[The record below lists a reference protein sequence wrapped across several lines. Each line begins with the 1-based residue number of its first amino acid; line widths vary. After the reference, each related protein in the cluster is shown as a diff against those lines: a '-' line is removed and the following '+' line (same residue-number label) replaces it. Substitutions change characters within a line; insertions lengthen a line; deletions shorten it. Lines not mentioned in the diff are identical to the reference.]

1 MSAEYKP
8 GTVLLSWL
16 FSIVD
21 SVYIDMVRYEAR
33 RNTFSLEHVENFAA
47 RSDVDSRI
55 GMIDLSRL
63 ITKLPPH
70 MQEILTVRYVE
81 QNSQQEAAKKLKIR
95 KRTVMSRTFR
105 AQHRLRELRDQ

>member
-70 MQEILTVRYVE
+70 MQEILTVPGLYSADIRRAF
-81 QNSQQEAAKKLKIR
+81 SQAAWQRSSASTLFP
-95 KRTVMSRTFR
+95 V
-105 AQHRLRELRDQ
+105 RLRAK